1 MMTGP
6 WRHCEAWCLQARMLD
21 GASVASINPKGPYK
35 TLDELWDGELSDFNR
50 QEYAK
55 SQSK

>member
-1 MMTGP
+1 MGLWLRIKNCCP
-6 WRHCEAWCLQARMLD
+6 QARMLD